1 MGSCTSV
8 PRETDA
14 VELLPEPLD
23 ISVLWDFIN
32 PLKKRQKYGHLCTHG
47 HSQWCISFDGDV
59 FTIYDRE
66 KDVSAKASVTDS
78 SDDGFM
84 LTATFDYVVRQSVYV
99 TPSITKPRTLSFAF
113 SLKDNIDHNVQT
125 YGWRTKVGMYEK
137 GHFIQ
142 YYGLV

>member
-8 PRETDA
+8 PSETDA

-23 ISVLWDFIN
+23 IAVLWDFIN
-32 PLKKRQKYGHLCTHG
+32 PLKKRQKYGRLCTHG
-47 HSQWCISFDGDV
+47 HPWWCISFDGDV

-66 KDVSAKASVTDS
+66 KDVSAKATITDLTG
-78 SDDGFM
+78 DGFT
-84 LTATFDYVVRQSVYV
+84 LSATFDYVVRQSVYV

>member
-8 PRETDA
+8 PSETDA
-14 VELLPEPLD
+14 IELLPEPHD
-23 ISVLWDFIN
+23 VAVLWDFIN
-32 PLKKRQKYGHLCTHG
+32 PLRNRQKYGRLCIHG
-47 HSQWCISFDGDV
+47 HSWWCISFDGDV
-59 FTIYDRE
+59 FTIYDKE
-66 KDVSAKASVTDS
+66 KDVSAKATVTDS
-78 SDDGFM
+78 SDDGFT
-84 LTATFDYVVRQSVYV
+84 LSATFDYVVRQSVYV